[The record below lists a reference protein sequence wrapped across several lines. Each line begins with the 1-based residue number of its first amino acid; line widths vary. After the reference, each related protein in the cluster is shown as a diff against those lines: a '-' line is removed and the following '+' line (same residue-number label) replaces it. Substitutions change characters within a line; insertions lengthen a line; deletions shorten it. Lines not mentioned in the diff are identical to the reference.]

1 MSQSVVTIRLNGTP
15 YQIGCGAGE
24 EARIEELAAEIET
37 VVQQLVGSVGQIG
50 EARLLAMTAL
60 IFADRAQEPAT
71 GSAAMPADAAAH
83 GGEDAAAVALD
94 KAAERI
100 LALCC
105 LVQRDGGGILVPRPN
120 PTPARRSGCA
130 GGRGGTSPVPSG
142 R

>member
-24 EARIEELAAEIET
+24 EARIEDLAAEIET

-60 IFADRAQEPAT
+60 IFADRAQEPAA

-100 LALCC
+100 LALASR
-105 LVQRDGGGILVPRPN
+105 L
-120 PTPARRSGCA
+120 S
-130 GGRGGTSPVPSG
+130 SH
-142 R
+142 